1 MPLVTIAGTPI
12 EFPDTGNSPIWSDAV
27 IQFAQAVE
35 LALSGVT
42 GAGDLGKQSFPL
54 TGADN
59 PVTNKSIS
67 GFFFEPSLV
76 RSVYARYYVYRQ
88 TDSLKAIEAGT
99 LTMVYNPDNS
109 PGSKWEVS
117 RQYVQDAQCT
127 FSITDAGQVQISL
140 ASIAGS
146 NHVGKVAF
154 VAQVLI
160 Q

>member
-1 MPLVTIAGTPI
+1 M
-12 EFPDTGNSPIWSDAV
+12 
-27 IQFAQAVE
+27 E

-59 PVTNKSIS
+59 PVSNKNIT

-88 TDSLKAIEAGT
+88 TDSTKAIEAGT
-99 LTMVYNPDNS
+99 FTMVYNPDNS

-117 RQYVQDAQCT
+117 RQYVQDAQVAFT
-127 FSITDAGQVQISL
+127 MTDAGQMQISTT
-140 ASIAGS
+140 AISGS
-146 NHVGKVAF
+146 NHIGNVAF

-160 Q
+160 QES